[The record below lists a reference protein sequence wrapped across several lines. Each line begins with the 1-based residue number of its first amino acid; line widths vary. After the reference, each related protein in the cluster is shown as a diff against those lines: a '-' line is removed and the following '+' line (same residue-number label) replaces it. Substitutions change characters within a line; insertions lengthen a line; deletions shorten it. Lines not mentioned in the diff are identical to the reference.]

1 MSEAEWDATLGLD
14 LKSVFF
20 AMQAAARTMI
30 AAGTGG
36 RIVNIASIS
45 GRSGRP
51 DQAPYA
57 AAKAGVISLTRS
69 AALALA
75 PHGINVNAVCPG
87 VVDTPLTQ
95 KIHADRGQALG
106 ISAEEFAE
114 AHAGTRPAGAH
125 RDTRGCGRGG
135 VVLLLIRGRL
145 YHRPGPERRWGNGDG
160 LMTETTETPLP
171 ARVVDAAVETWGDH
185 PRFAG
190 VMLKQLLTSADNGL
204 ASVNMVRL
212 AAGRVIPQHTH
223 PVHVETVYILSGQA
237 YLWLGDREVLV
248 SPGQAVAVPMNTV
261 HGLRNPFD
269 QDLEVLAMFT
279 PPIV

>member
-1 MSEAEWDATLGLD
+1 MSVALVTGAAQGIGRAIAPRLARDGYAVAVVDINAGALAGVQAEIEAGGGRALGLGLPADLSQAAEIERVLARAPAELGGLEVLVNNAGRLTIRPFLDVSEAEWDATLGLD

-30 AAGTGG
+30 AAGHGG

-87 VVDTPLTQ
+87 VVDTPLTR

-106 ISAEEFAE
+106 ISGEESLKRMLGRVPLGRIETPEDVAAAASFFCSAE
-114 AHAGTRPAGAH
+114 AG
-125 RDTRGCGRGG
+125 
-135 VVLLLIRGRL
+135 
-145 YHRPGPERRWGNGDG
+145 
-160 LMTETTETPLP
+160 
-171 ARVVDAAVETWGDH
+171 
-185 PRFAG
+185 
-190 VMLKQLLTSADNGL
+190 
-204 ASVNMVRL
+204 
-212 AAGRVIPQHTH
+212 
-223 PVHVETVYILSGQA
+223 YISGQA
-237 YLWLGDREVLV
+237 LNVDGGMEMD
-248 SPGQAVAVPMNTV
+248 
-261 HGLRNPFD
+261 
-269 QDLEVLAMFT
+269 
-279 PPIV
+279 